1 MTNKTPSLILSLPK
15 NKYAVRRSRLKRFV
29 TTNQVGMALIIS
41 VLLFMTNVILSP
53 RSLNINAFGAIFA
66 LTIMLTIAAAGQTI
80 IIISGGGGIDLSVGA
95 VMSLT
100 ALMTVGIMNG
110 REGYFLITLIMS
122 IAIGAAVGFVNGA
135 GVAKVGLP
143 PMIVTLCVSN
153 VVTRLQYV
161 FTEGKPS
168 GIASPW
174 FTRSMTS
181 RLFGVIPTSVFYGAV
196 IFALV
201 FFILNRS
208 RYGMRLFLTGNNERA
223 SYLNGVRTVRVKI
236 MAYVLGGALAGIAG
250 FLGAGYM
257 NFIRCQ
263 TFDTFTMKSIIAV
276 VIGGALL
283 TGGKGSYT
291 GTLVGT
297 LLITVLTNCL
307 GVMSMSQSTTDM
319 VMGIVLIILLAV
331 YNRTAPVRQ

>member
-1 MTNKTPSLILSLPK
+1 
-15 NKYAVRRSRLKRFV
+15 
-29 TTNQVGMALIIS
+29 
-41 VLLFMTNVILSP
+41 
-53 RSLNINAFGAIFA
+53 
-66 LTIMLTIAAAGQTI
+66 
-80 IIISGGGGIDLSVGA
+80 
-95 VMSLT
+95 
-100 ALMTVGIMNG
+100 
-110 REGYFLITLIMS
+110 
-122 IAIGAAVGFVNGA
+122 
-135 GVAKVGLP
+135 
-143 PMIVTLCVSN
+143 MIVTLCVSN
-153 VVTRLQYV
+153 VVTRLQSV

-168 GIASPW
+168 GLASPG
-174 FTRSMTS
+174 FSKSLTS
-181 RLFGVIPTSVFYGAV
+181 RLFGVIPTSIFYGAF

-223 SYLNGVRTVRVKI
+223 AYLNGVRTIRVKI

-257 NFIRCQ
+257 NFIKCQ

-276 VIGGALL
+276 VIGGTLL
-283 TGGKGSYT
+283 TGGKGSFT

-307 GVMSMSQSTTDM
+307 AVLNMSQSVTDM